1 MLTETSSSPLLH
13 ASKAVEL
20 FRELLIEEP
29 EDEDALENLWGARRV
44 LEELLENGRV
54 TFWTMLMDKDVKQK
68 GKQAGESGTMWAA
81 WANSS
86 WIAELAQVKKETLPK
101 KVRRS
106 ARISALESARAA
118 AVASGS
124 GGLWV
129 ASMKRSTGECHDS
142 VENGEC

>member
-1 MLTETSSSPLLH
+1 MFRLIPHYNDDMCRSLLLNATLPKSYKAGCHLMLTETSSSPLLH

-54 TFWTMLMDKDVKQK
+54 TFWTVLMDEDVKQK

-86 WIAELAQVKKETLPK
+86 
-101 KVRRS
+101 
-106 ARISALESARAA
+106 
-118 AVASGS
+118 
-124 GGLWV
+124 
-129 ASMKRSTGECHDS
+129 
-142 VENGEC
+142 